1 MGKASKATDIVGFA
15 HNGVIKKNGIVVVK
29 ESGKSREE
37 MKPILEERFGKGVIL
52 SCVFVEDGD
61 VCFDEFKNA
70 LSEKSI
76 GGDNYVIQCTEAKNK
91 LMTVSGQK
99 KISCISTKDV
109 QERKKKSKKD
119 DDDDSDDS
127 DDEKKPKKET
137 KKGKGKPKKAKDDD
151 SDEEDEKE
159 TKKETKKGKAPAKPK
174 PKPKSK
180 AKKDESSS
188 DEDDKKTSK
197 KKKSDDSE
205 SEDSD
210 SDTD

>member
-15 HNGVIKKNGIVVVK
+15 HNGIIKKNGIVVIK

-61 VCFDEFKNA
+61 VCFDEFKKA

-76 GGDNYVIQCTEAKNK
+76 GGDNYVTQCTEAKNQ

-119 DDDDSDDS
+119 GDDDTDDS
-127 DDEKKPKKET
+127 DDEKKPKK
-137 KKGKGKPKKAKDDD
+137 GKGKSKKSKEED
-151 SDEEDEKE
+151 SDDEKDEGDTKKE

-174 PKPKSK
+174 PKTKV
-180 AKKDESSS
+180 KKDESSS
-188 DEDDKKTSK
+188 DEDDKKASK
-197 KKKSDDSE
+197 KKKSEASE
-205 SEDSD
+205 SEDSGSD
-210 SDTD
+210 SD

>member
-119 DDDDSDDS
+119 SRKDSKKDS
-127 DDEKKPKKET
+127 KT
-137 KKGKGKPKKAKDDD
+137 KTQGSPGQKRKKA
-151 SDEEDEKE
+151 
-159 TKKETKKGKAPAKPK
+159 PK
-174 PKPKSK
+174 
-180 AKKDESSS
+180 
-188 DEDDKKTSK
+188 
-197 KKKSDDSE
+197 
-205 SEDSD
+205 
-210 SDTD
+210 